1 MAAFLTTHF
10 YQQFMKT
17 ATSYD
22 VIIIGGSY
30 AGLSAAMAL
39 GRSLRKVLIID
50 SGQPCNR
57 QTPHSH
63 NFLTQDGETPA
74 AIARKA
80 KEQVLA
86 YPTVTFLQDLV
97 LEASPIDLGFEVL
110 TQSGQSYR
118 AQKLLL
124 AFGIKDELPKTPGF
138 AECWGISVIH
148 CPYCHGY
155 EFRGKKTG
163 ILAKGDR
170 AYHLAT
176 LVTNL
181 SDQVK
186 IIAPE
191 PSVFTPEQQ
200 EKLEKNGISIL
211 GKEILEIRHVKGYLD
226 SVQFTDGSE
235 EKFDAIYADV
245 PFSFPGI
252 LVQNLGC
259 KLANSGRIWVDQ
271 FQQTGIPGL
280 YACGDCTT
288 MMRSVASAVA
298 TGNLTGAMINHA
310 LASERF

>member
-1 MAAFLTTHF
+1 
-10 YQQFMKT
+10 MKT
-17 ATSYD
+17 TTSYD

-97 LEASPIDLGFEVL
+97 LEASSIDSGFEVL
-110 TQSGQSYR
+110 TQSDQSYR

-138 AECWGISVIH
+138 AECWGISMIH

-163 ILAKGDR
+163 ILATGDR
-170 AYHLAT
+170 AYHQAM
-176 LVTNL
+176 LVSNL

-186 IIAPE
+186 IIVPE
-191 PSVFTPEQQ
+191 PSIFTPEQQ
-200 EKLEKNGISIL
+200 EKLEKKGIRIL
-211 GKEILEIRHVKGYLD
+211 DKEILEIRHEKGYLD
-226 SVQFTDGSE
+226 SVQFTDGAE
-235 EKFDAIYADV
+235 EIFDAIYADV
-245 PFSFPGI
+245 PFSFPGT

-259 KLANSGRIWVDQ
+259 KLADSGRIWVDQ
-271 FQQTGIPGL
+271 FQQTNIPGL

-298 TGNLTGAMINHA
+298 AGNLTGAMINHA